1 MRKIQILMNKPVHLG
16 LSILDLSKTFMY
28 EFWYNYVKP
37 KYGQIVKLCFFNN
50 IASSTNI
57 DNKKNYNHNAERT
70 NLL

>member
-1 MRKIQILMNKPVHLG
+1 MNKPVHLG

-37 KYGQIVKLCFFNN
+37 KYGQIAKLCFFNN